1 MKNKIPPPLVMLF
14 FGVCIFLSKR
24 FLPTIDIDI
33 LVYVGFVFYL
43 IAAFLIIN
51 AGVAFQKNQTAVN
64 PLKPESASCL
74 VTSGVFKYTRNP
86 MYLAMLF
93 VLIGIS
99 INKSIFG
106 GMIFAP
112 LFVLYI
118 TVFQIL
124 PEEEAMTKLFGE
136 EFEHYKN
143 KVRRWL

>member
-1 MKNKIPPPLVMLF
+1 MKTKIPPPLVMIF

-24 FLPTIDIDI
+24 FLPTIDIGV
-33 LVYVGFVFYL
+33 LTYVGFAFYL

-51 AGVAFQKNQTAVN
+51 AGSAFRKHQTTVN
-64 PLKPESASCL
+64 PFKPESASSL
-74 VTSGVFKYTRNP
+74 VSSGVFSYSRNP
-86 MYLAMLF
+86 MYLGMLF

-106 GMIFAP
+106 GVIFTP

-118 TVFQIL
+118 TVFQIF

-136 EFEHYKN
+136 EFEQYRS
-143 KVRRWL
+143 KVRRWI